1 MLKVWSDHMPITRY
15 SKRKNINERESINT
29 KLKVTDYVFNYNNED
44 FNNATLEYYF
54 DKIKNVEMSYEDEKK
69 IYKKESFSPI
79 ITFLI
84 SAEDKNKEKYSFEF
98 SLNLDIKDLNKMSQ
112 TNPTNIIDYVIE
124 GEIFFQNPYK
134 KGVEFWE
141 IEKKENIYHFTSS
154 YWVQKLSENK
164 FAFKI
169 QYQTLFI
176 WFHVE
181 LNNCQNRKG
190 VIPNMKTINICER
203 DAGVQN
209 IKRYFSE
216 IIKIVKRKQSRY
228 N

>member
-1 MLKVWSDHMPITRY
+1 MTITSY

-98 SLNLDIKDLNKMSQ
+98 SLNLDIKDLKKMSQ
-112 TNPTNIIDYVIE
+112 TNPTNIINYVIE

-134 KGVEFWE
+134 KGVEF
-141 IEKKENIYHFTSS
+141 
-154 YWVQKLSENK
+154 
-164 FAFKI
+164 
-169 QYQTLFI
+169 
-176 WFHVE
+176 
-181 LNNCQNRKG
+181 
-190 VIPNMKTINICER
+190 
-203 DAGVQN
+203 
-209 IKRYFSE
+209 
-216 IIKIVKRKQSRY
+216 
-228 N
+228 

>member
-1 MLKVWSDHMPITRY
+1 MNSDKKGGKFYMTITSY

-98 SLNLDIKDLNKMSQ
+98 SVNLDIKDLNKMSQ
-112 TNPTNIIDYVIE
+112 TNPTNIINYVIE

-134 KGVEFWE
+134 KGVEF
-141 IEKKENIYHFTSS
+141 
-154 YWVQKLSENK
+154 
-164 FAFKI
+164 
-169 QYQTLFI
+169 
-176 WFHVE
+176 
-181 LNNCQNRKG
+181 
-190 VIPNMKTINICER
+190 
-203 DAGVQN
+203 
-209 IKRYFSE
+209 
-216 IIKIVKRKQSRY
+216 
-228 N
+228 